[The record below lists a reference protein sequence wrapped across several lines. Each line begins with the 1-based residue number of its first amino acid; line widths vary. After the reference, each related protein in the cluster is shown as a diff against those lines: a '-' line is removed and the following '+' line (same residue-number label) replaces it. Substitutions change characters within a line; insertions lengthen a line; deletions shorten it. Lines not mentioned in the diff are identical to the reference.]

1 MIDAEVIRLR
11 RLRRAALLTRA
22 LAHTLHA
29 RYRGEDAFARSAVAA
44 WSIARLMNG
53 RLCAHP
59 NLSYQRGPGAL
70 QTIGDQAEGSSMSVI
85 RHHHDHPRR
94 REANKDR
101 AALEEQLSM
110 AGENVRRGI
119 EHVRKQRDKVQWLE
133 RGGRDAAQDRK
144 VLDTAEDSLLL
155 HMSDR
160 DRLLKELEGIA

>member
-1 MIDAEVIRLR
+1 M
-11 RLRRAALLTRA
+11 
-22 LAHTLHA
+22 
-29 RYRGEDAFARSAVAA
+29 
-44 WSIARLMNG
+44 
-53 RLCAHP
+53 
-59 NLSYQRGPGAL
+59 
-70 QTIGDQAEGSSMSVI
+70 GDQAEGSSMSAI
-85 RHHHDHPRR
+85 HHHHDHPRR

-119 EHVRKQRDKVQWLE
+119 EHVRKQREKVQWLE

-155 HMSDR
+155 HMSNL